1 MESKP
6 ALSQRDGHDLVLA
19 LDFGGTKL
27 AAAVVDL
34 SAEEIMGAII
44 KKTTPVAEGA
54 KGTLAAMIDC
64 GQQALAECGFAAQVQ
79 AVGVS
84 FGGPVSTDR
93 RQVLRS
99 NHVADWDGIPLAD
112 EIKGAFGLPAAMDN
126 DGNAA
131 ALGEWWF
138 GGHRQ
143 FDNLIYVQTSTGAGG
158 GFIFGRKLYRGSGL
172 AGEFGHYIVDVNG
185 PQCSCGRRGCL
196 ESVCSGWAIARDGR
210 RALAEDSAKCLALA
224 QLSGNDPAAVN
235 AAAVFEACR
244 KGDPACQTIVRSA
257 LNALAM
263 LVVNLITL
271 NDPQVVV
278 MGGGLTRSW
287 DMFERYFLPVVQ
299 EQMHPFF
306 KGRCQVNHSVLNGKE
321 LLLGAAL
328 LTQEK

>member
-1 MESKP
+1 
-6 ALSQRDGHDLVLA
+6 
-19 LDFGGTKL
+19 
-27 AAAVVDL
+27 
-34 SAEEIMGAII
+34 
-44 KKTTPVAEGA
+44 
-54 KGTLAAMIDC
+54 
-64 GQQALAECGFAAQVQ
+64 
-79 AVGVS
+79 
-84 FGGPVSTDR
+84 
-93 RQVLRS
+93 
-99 NHVADWDGIPLAD
+99 
-112 EIKGAFGLPAAMDN
+112 
-126 DGNAA
+126 
-131 ALGEWWF
+131 
-138 GGHRQ
+138 
-143 FDNLIYVQTSTGAGG
+143 
-158 GFIFGRKLYRGSGL
+158 L

-210 RALAEDSAKCLALA
+210 RALAEDSASCPALA
-224 QLSGNDPAAVN
+224 QLSGNNPAAVN

-287 DMFERYFLPVVQ
+287 DMFERFFLPVVQ

-306 KGRCQVNHSVLNGKE
+306 RGRCQVSHSVLNGKE